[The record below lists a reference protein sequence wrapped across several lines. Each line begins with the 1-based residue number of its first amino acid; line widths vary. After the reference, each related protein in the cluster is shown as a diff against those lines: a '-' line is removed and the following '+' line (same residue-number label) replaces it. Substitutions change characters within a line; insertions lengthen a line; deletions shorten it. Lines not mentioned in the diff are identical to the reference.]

1 MNGIDPGYF
10 TGWCLLTA
18 VIAAGFWRIARGPT
32 VFDRLIGFD
41 TALIGV
47 AGNIILFS
55 IAERTS
61 EHLELI
67 IVITALGFFTTV
79 AYFYYLSQ
87 SAPKTGESDHRETP

>member
-1 MNGIDPGYF
+1 MNAFEIAYIA
-10 TGWCLLTA
+10 GWCLLTA
-18 VIAAGFWRIARGPT
+18 VVGVGFWRITRGPT

-41 TALIGV
+41 TTLIGV
-47 AGNIILFS
+47 AGMIILFS
-55 IAERTS
+55 IAGRTG

-87 SAPKTGESDHRETP
+87 AAGKIGERDNGGKS

>member
-1 MNGIDPGYF
+1 MMSTELGYLI
-10 TGWCLLTA
+10 GWCLLTA
-18 VIAAGFWRIARGPT
+18 VIGVGVWRIAKGPT

-41 TALIGV
+41 TAMIGV
-47 AGNIILFS
+47 AGMIILFS
-55 IAERTS
+55 ISQQTG

-87 SAPKTGESDHRETP
+87 PAGKIGERDNGGRS